1 MEFYRIVGSRDF
13 EGSVF
18 ASVVKKA
25 SGQQVFR
32 TRGLPCGC
40 VTRAASPLRPVCQPC
55 IYPYRCTATWL
66 TVYTLPWPL
75 TIPGTI
81 STNDFYR
88 FDSDPRDTRC
98 LCLHLF
104 PSHFFLLS
112 LLLLSRISTFLLSIF
127 SSNSFLPSFVNNV
140 GGGITGS
147 DNNKWNLWIFDP
159 DRIYYVTL
167 KGVRDIGKLE
177 TMTIEISEIC
187 YLG

>member
-1 MEFYRIVGSRDF
+1 MEFYGIVGSRDF

-81 STNDFYR
+81 STDDFYR
-88 FDSDPRDTRC
+88 FRSSRYLRC
-98 LCLHLF
+98 LLHLF
-104 PSHFFLLS
+104 FPAFFSSLFSIANFNNLS
-112 LLLLSRISTFLLSIF
+112 YPIF
-127 SSNSFLPSFVNNV
+127 SNNSFLPSF
-140 GGGITGS
+140 
-147 DNNKWNLWIFDP
+147 L
-159 DRIYYVTL
+159 L
-167 KGVRDIGKLE
+167 L
-177 TMTIEISEIC
+177 
-187 YLG
+187 

>member
-1 MEFYRIVGSRDF
+1 MEFYGIVGSRDF

-88 FDSDPRDTRC
+88 FRSSRYLRC
-98 LCLHLF
+98 LLHLFF
-104 PSHFFLLS
+104 PSHFLLLS
-112 LLLLSRISTFLLSIF
+112 FLSRISTTFHILSSRITRSFLLSF
-127 SSNSFLPSFVNNV
+127 FCKQCRRRD
-140 GGGITGS
+140 
-147 DNNKWNLWIFDP
+147 DN
-159 DRIYYVTL
+159 RI
-167 KGVRDIGKLE
+167 I
-177 TMTIEISEIC
+177 INEIS
-187 YLG
+187 LDLRPR